1 MSTRY
6 YIHTQN
12 KEFVEKYFFNEYRL
26 VDEPCFGYEICI
38 GHRSGGWKPLFNQ
51 HNDAYTSVEEMKEF
65 LSTNS
70 DKISIYDESERFLTL
85 NELEDELIKWAECQE
100 VKYMKYNAQESD
112 LDDIRF
118 DISTKDDY
126 DIKAPFDHIEYD
138 KVIDKL
144 TPELKTYRGH
154 YTHDKDNYDFV
165 SGWWSKPRPRG
176 LLRRLFNEL
185 ESSNE

>member
-1 MSTRY
+1 MM
-6 YIHTQN
+6 N
-12 KEFVEKYFFNEYRL
+12 
-26 VDEPCFGYEICI
+26 
-38 GHRSGGWKPLFNQ
+38 
-51 HNDAYTSVEEMKEF
+51 
-65 LSTNS
+65 
-70 DKISIYDESERFLTL
+70 
-85 NELEDELIKWAECQE
+85 
-100 VKYMKYNAQESD
+100 YNAQESD

>member
-1 MSTRY
+1 MGE
-6 YIHTQN
+6 HQ
-12 KEFVEKYFFNEYRL
+12 
-26 VDEPCFGYEICI
+26 
-38 GHRSGGWKPLFNQ
+38 
-51 HNDAYTSVEEMKEF
+51 A
-65 LSTNS
+65 
-70 DKISIYDESERFLTL
+70 
-85 NELEDELIKWAECQE
+85 

-144 TPELKTYRGH
+144 APELKTYRGH

-165 SGWWSKPRPRG
+165 SGWWSNPRPRG

>member
-1 MSTRY
+1 MKEKIIQYLEEKKECKIRDLEKIVRPKSS
-6 YIHTQN
+6 
-12 KEFVEKYFFNEYRL
+12 KEF
-26 VDEPCFGYEICI
+26 
-38 GHRSGGWKPLFNQ
+38 
-51 HNDAYTSVEEMKEF
+51 TEMVK
-65 LSTNS
+65 S
-70 DKISIYDESERFLTL
+70 L
-85 NELEDELIKWAECQE
+85 NELEDGLINWGEHQA

-126 DIKAPFDHIEYD
+126 DIRAPFDHIEYN
-138 KVIDKL
+138 KVIDRL
-144 TPELKTYRGH
+144 APELKTYRGH

-165 SGWWSKPRPRG
+165 SGWWSNPRPRG

>member
-1 MSTRY
+1 M
-6 YIHTQN
+6 
-12 KEFVEKYFFNEYRL
+12 
-26 VDEPCFGYEICI
+26 DEPCFGYEICI
-38 GHRSGGWKPLFNQ
+38 GHRSGGWNPLFNQ

-85 NELEDELIKWAECQE
+85 NELEDELINWAERQE
-100 VKYMKYNAQESD
+100 VKYMKYNAQDSD
-112 LDDIRF
+112 LDDIHF
-118 DISTKDDY
+118 DVSTKDDY
-126 DIKAPFDHIEYD
+126 DIRAPFDHIEYN
-138 KVIDKL
+138 KVIDRL
-144 TPELKTYRGH
+144 APELKTYRGH

-165 SGWWSKPRPRG
+165 SGWWSNPRPRG

>member
-1 MSTRY
+1 MKEKIIQYLVEKKECKIRDLEKIVRPKSS
-6 YIHTQN
+6 
-12 KEFVEKYFFNEYRL
+12 KEF
-26 VDEPCFGYEICI
+26 
-38 GHRSGGWKPLFNQ
+38 
-51 HNDAYTSVEEMKEF
+51 TEMVK
-65 LSTNS
+65 S
-70 DKISIYDESERFLTL
+70 L
-85 NELEDELIKWAECQE
+85 NELEDELINWAECQE

>member
-85 NELEDELIKWAECQE
+85 NELEDELNQYSDYGFNLVSTLIAKNEC
-100 VKYMKYNAQESD
+100 
-112 LDDIRF
+112 DIDVMYLF
-118 DISTKDDY
+118 FTKVC
-126 DIKAPFDHIEYD
+126 E
-138 KVIDKL
+138 KL
-144 TPELKTYRGH
+144 VT
-154 YTHDKDNYDFV
+154 
-165 SGWWSKPRPRG
+165 
-176 LLRRLFNEL
+176 
-185 ESSNE
+185 

>member
-1 MSTRY
+1 MKEKIIQYLEEKKECKIRDLEKIVRPKSS
-6 YIHTQN
+6 
-12 KEFVEKYFFNEYRL
+12 KEF
-26 VDEPCFGYEICI
+26 
-38 GHRSGGWKPLFNQ
+38 
-51 HNDAYTSVEEMKEF
+51 TEMVK
-65 LSTNS
+65 S
-70 DKISIYDESERFLTL
+70 L
-85 NELEDELIKWAECQE
+85 NELEDELINWGEHQA

-144 TPELKTYRGH
+144 APELKTYRGH

-165 SGWWSKPRPRG
+165 SGWWSNPRPRG

>member
-70 DKISIYDESERFLTL
+70 DKISIYD
-85 NELEDELIKWAECQE
+85 
-100 VKYMKYNAQESD
+100 ESD